1 MFIVKVLLGIPDERI
16 PIWELGTPL
25 MINQL
30 VWDSIPWDN
39 ETWVD
44 SGGYQIMVKGFSLQ
58 VDAVLKKYL
67 SLHADN
73 FMSLDVPSFCTDVNE
88 INFKNFEYLYGKINV
103 MPIIHAYTPDGIE
116 KAVEFYSQYTD
127 KIAYGGIVPPSL
139 SGSKKIVIM
148 IYHYL
153 RRKVKYLHVLG
164 AGSPYMR
171 ELFFNADSVDTATY
185 RIKASRGLVIIPG
198 KGERYVGDRKIVWK
212 AKRATDEDIEL
223 LLNFLEKT
231 RFPYK
236 VDLKNWISRALINA
250 WVLLNSKYEEP
261 NYLIDFSRKVDK
273 MGSDYLKGEIEEMCN
288 AVSSSFRT
296 ANN

>member
-1 MFIVKVLLGIPDERI
+1 MKVLLGIPDERI
-16 PIWELGTPL
+16 PIWELGAPL

-67 SLHADN
+67 SLHADT

-88 INFKNFEYLYGKINV
+88 INFKNFEYLYEKINV

-139 SGSKKIVIM
+139 NGSKKIVIM

-212 AKRATDEDIEL
+212 AKRATDEDIAL

-250 WVLLNSKYEEP
+250 WVLLNSKYEAH

-288 AVSSSFRT
+288 AVPTSFGS

>member
-1 MFIVKVLLGIPDERI
+1 MKVLLGIPDERI

-30 VWDSIPWDN
+30 VWNDIPWSN

-44 SGGYQIMVKGFSLQ
+44 SGGYQIMVKGFSLNI
-58 VDAVLKKYL
+58 DAVLKKYL
-67 SLHADN
+67 SLKADN
-73 FMSLDVPSFCTDVNE
+73 FMSLDIPSFCTDVNE
-88 INFKNFEYLYGKINV
+88 INFKNFEYLYSKVNV

-139 SGSKKIVIM
+139 KGSKKLVIM

-185 RIKASRGLVIIPG
+185 RIKASMGLVIIPG

-212 AKRATDEDIEL
+212 AKRATTDDIKL
-223 LLNFLEKT
+223 LLDFLEKT
-231 RFPYK
+231 KFPYK
-236 VDLKNWISRALINA
+236 IDLQNWISRAIINA
-250 WVLLNSKYEEP
+250 WILVNSKYDEH
-261 NYLIDFSRKVDK
+261 NYLIDFSRKINK
-273 MGSDYLKGEIEEMCN
+273 MGSDYLKGEIEEICN
-288 AVSSSFRT
+288 AMSTSFGSS
-296 ANN
+296 NN

>member
-1 MFIVKVLLGIPDERI
+1 MKVLLGIPDERI
-16 PIWELGTPL
+16 PIWELDNPL

-30 VWDSIPWDN
+30 VWDDIPWNN

-44 SGGYQIMVKGFSLQ
+44 SGGYQIMVKGFSLNI
-58 VDAVLKKYL
+58 DTVLKKYL
-67 SLHADN
+67 SLKADN
-73 FMSLDVPSFCTDVNE
+73 FMSLDIPSFCTDVNE
-88 INFKNFEYLYGKINV
+88 VNFKNFEYLYSKINV

-139 SGSKKIVIM
+139 KGSKKLVIM

-185 RIKASRGLVIIPG
+185 RIKASMGLVIIPG
-198 KGERYVGDRKIVWK
+198 KGERYVGNRKIVWK
-212 AKRATDEDIEL
+212 AKRATDEDIQSL
-223 LLNFLEKT
+223 FDFLEKT

-236 VDLKNWISRALINA
+236 IDLQNWISRAIVNA
-250 WVLLNSKYEEP
+250 WVLLNSRYNEH
-261 NYLIDFSRKVDK
+261 NYLIDFSRKVYK
-273 MGSDYLKGEIEEMCN
+273 MGSDYLRGEIEEICN
-288 AVSSSFRT
+288 AMSASFRSS
-296 ANN
+296 NN